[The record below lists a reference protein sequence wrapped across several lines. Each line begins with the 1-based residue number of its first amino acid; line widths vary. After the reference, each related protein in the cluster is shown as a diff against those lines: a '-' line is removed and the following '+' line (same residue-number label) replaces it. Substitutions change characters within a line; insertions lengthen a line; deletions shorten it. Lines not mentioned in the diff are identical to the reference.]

1 MKTYTFTSSIIN
13 NSKKNFI
20 DEIIGKSKYTNYSK
34 TIDNIIF
41 SDVMKKNPYLF
52 TDTDLYITRDSKEI
66 SSDFLKA
73 AKFLANYK
81 KPENKLNVIIGRT
94 YYLSD
99 NTPIIFYDDEIQI
112 GFDVFKYSDFS
123 STDFISAIAPKM
135 KKTIID
141 IYTNSRNLTI
151 NINL

>member
-34 TIDNIIF
+34 TIDDIIF

-52 TDTDLYITRDSKEI
+52 TDTDLYITRDSKET
-66 SSDFLKA
+66 SYDFLKA

-81 KPENKLNVIIGRT
+81 KPENKLNIIIGHT
-94 YYLSD
+94 YYLSN

-112 GFDVFKYSDFS
+112 GFDIFKYSDFAMS
-123 STDFISAIAPKM
+123 SFLENIKPST
-135 KKTIID
+135 KKIIID
-141 IYTNSRNLTI
+141 IYTNSNTI
-151 NINL
+151 NININ

>member
-1 MKTYTFTSSIIN
+1 MKTYTFTTSNIN

-34 TIDNIIF
+34 TIDDIIF

-73 AKFLANYK
+73 AEFLANYK
-81 KPENKLNVIIGRT
+81 KPENKLNIIIGHT
-94 YYLSD
+94 YYLSN

-123 STDFISAIAPKM
+123 SDDFINAITPKM

>member
-1 MKTYTFTSSIIN
+1 MKTYTFTKSDFN

-20 DEIIGKSKYTNYSK
+20 DEIIGKSKSTNYSK
-34 TIDNIIF
+34 IIDDIICA
-41 SDVMKKNPYLF
+41 DVIKKNQYLF
-52 TDTDLYITRDSKEI
+52 TKPTVCNSYTEDIT
-66 SSDFLKA
+66 SDFLKA
-73 AKFLANYK
+73 ANFLANYK
-81 KPENKLNVIIGRT
+81 EPKNKLYDFIIGRT

-112 GFDVFKYSDFS
+112 GFDVFKYSDFT

-135 KKTIID
+135 KNTIID
-141 IYTNSRNLTI
+141 IYTNARNLTI

>member
-1 MKTYTFTSSIIN
+1 MKTYTFTKSDFN

-20 DEIIGKSKYTNYSK
+20 DEIIGKSKSTNYSK
-34 TIDNIIF
+34 IIDDIICA
-41 SDVMKKNPYLF
+41 DVIKKNQYLF
-52 TDTDLYITRDSKEI
+52 TKPTVCNSYAEDIA
-66 SSDFLKA
+66 SDFLKA

-81 KPENKLNVIIGRT
+81 EPKKKLNFIIGRT

-112 GFDVFKYSDFS
+112 GFDVFKYSDFT
-123 STDFISAIAPKM
+123 STDFFSTIAPKT
-135 KKTIID
+135 KQTIID
-141 IYTNSRNLTI
+141 IYTNARDLTI

>member
-34 TIDNIIF
+34 TIDDIIF

-52 TDTDLYITRDSKEI
+52 TDTDLYITRDSKKI

-81 KPENKLNVIIGRT
+81 KPENKLNIIIGHT
-94 YYLSD
+94 YYLSN

-123 STDFISAIAPKM
+123 SDDFINAITPKM

-141 IYTNSRNLTI
+141 IYTNSRDLTI

>member
-1 MKTYTFTSSIIN
+1 MKTYTFTKSDFN

-20 DEIIGKSKYTNYSK
+20 DEIIGKSKSTNYSK
-34 TIDNIIF
+34 ILDDIIYDNVI
-41 SDVMKKNPYLF
+41 KKNSYLF
-52 TDTDLYITRDSKEI
+52 TGMKKSRYIGDVD
-66 SSDFLKA
+66 SDFLKA
-73 AKFLANYK
+73 AEFLANYK
-81 KPENKLNVIIGRT
+81 EPKNKLYNFIIGRT

-112 GFDVFKYSDFS
+112 GFDVFKYSDFT

-135 KKTIID
+135 KNTIID
-141 IYTNSRNLTI
+141 IYTNARNLTI

>member
-1 MKTYTFTSSIIN
+1 MKTYTFTKSDFN

-20 DEIIGKSKYTNYSK
+20 DEIIGKSKSTNYSK
-34 TIDNIIF
+34 IIDDIICA
-41 SDVMKKNPYLF
+41 DVIKKNQYLF
-52 TDTDLYITRDSKEI
+52 TKPTVYNSYAEDIT
-66 SSDFLKA
+66 SDFLKA
-73 AKFLANYK
+73 ANFLANYK
-81 KPENKLNVIIGRT
+81 EPKNKLHDFIIGHT

-112 GFDVFKYSDFS
+112 GFDVFKYSDFT

-135 KKTIID
+135 KNTIID
-141 IYTNSRNLTI
+141 IYTNARNLTI

>member
-1 MKTYTFTSSIIN
+1 MKTYTFTTSIIN

-34 TIDNIIF
+34 TIDDIIF

-112 GFDVFKYSDFS
+112 GFDTFKYSDFAMS
-123 STDFISAIAPKM
+123 SFLENIKPST
-135 KKTIID
+135 KKIIID
-141 IYTNSRNLTI
+141 IYTNSNTI
-151 NINL
+151 NININ

>member
-1 MKTYTFTSSIIN
+1 MKTYTFTKSDFN

-20 DEIIGKSKYTNYSK
+20 DEVIGKSKSTNYSK
-34 TIDNIIF
+34 IIDDIICA
-41 SDVMKKNPYLF
+41 DVIKKNQYLF
-52 TDTDLYITRDSKEI
+52 TKPTVCNSYAEDIT
-66 SSDFLKA
+66 SDFLKA
-73 AKFLANYK
+73 ANFLANYK
-81 KPENKLNVIIGRT
+81 EPKNKLYDFIIGRT

-112 GFDVFKYSDFS
+112 GFDVFKYSDFT

-135 KKTIID
+135 KNTIID
-141 IYTNSRNLTI
+141 IYTNARNLTI